1 MANTI
6 KQKELKTS
14 YDPLVILD
22 STKYIGHEQ
31 TLEPIEQSLVPQR
44 ESVGI

>member
-6 KQKELKTS
+6 GQKELKTS
-14 YDPLVILD
+14 WDELTTID

-31 TLEPIEQSLVPQR
+31 TLEPERSFVNKKDK
-44 ESVGI
+44 VGI

>member
-1 MANTI
+1 MAYTI

-14 YDPLVILD
+14 YDELVILD
-22 STKYIGHEQ
+22 STKFIGHEQ
-31 TLEPIEQSLVPQR
+31 TLEPIDKSFIPAR